1 MKDSGH
7 LGTGCR
13 VTSPMTAPCASLG
26 AIRIPLQF
34 LGILKTSLCRST
46 LEQDGTSAPAAKS
59 YGYWLPLIEQ
69 MKFSGFQPDVGWQ
82 TQLA

>member
-34 LGILKTSLCRST
+34 LGILKVSLCRSAA
-46 LEQDGTSAPAAKS
+46 EQVGTSAPAPKS
-59 YGYWLPLIEQ
+59 YGYWLSLIEP
-69 MKFSGFQPDVGWQ
+69 MEINDFRHGVGRQ
-82 TQLA
+82 TRLA